1 VKKAIS
7 APLCSGLIIPGLG
20 QIINQDIKKG
30 LALLACVFVLFIVG
44 AVKLYLIM
52 SDAFQSAAAQELTA
66 EAVYHHVLSADFTA
80 IWIVAVLFVLAW
92 AYAVADAF
100 VRGRRIDNAFEDTPH
115 ESLPHR

>member
-30 LALLACVFVLFIVG
+30 LALLAWVFVLFIVG
-44 AVKLYLIM
+44 VVKLYLIM